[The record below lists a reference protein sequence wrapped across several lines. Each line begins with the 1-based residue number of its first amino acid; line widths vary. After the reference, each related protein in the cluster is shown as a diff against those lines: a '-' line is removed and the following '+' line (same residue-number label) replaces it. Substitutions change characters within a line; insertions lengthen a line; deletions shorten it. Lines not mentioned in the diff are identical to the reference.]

1 MDRKVSINKVDKMIK
16 ICKDETK
23 ESVSF
28 QIDGEEIIVS
38 VKLFLSPG
46 EEYGCVNSIV
56 DAVFIDGEYTPEAYQ
71 SSVLMN
77 FIAYYTN
84 LKVEIGLDR
93 LYMLTYGSNVM
104 GQLMS
109 CVNPSQWNHICE
121 SAQKKIAYRVETDI
135 NMQKKKI
142 DELMQNIAMENNISE
157 TVFTIKNGNNY
168 DVYWFTPKCE
178 IDFCGHAVLAVAYA
192 ILNFAEKESNEVS
205 LNTKEGILTIRKKDD
220 LYEMDTPNYDLK
232 PIEITSD
239 IIEAIGGIKPLE
251 AYIGRDIV
259 CVLEDENQVINAKPN
274 LEIIKKLDGLLFH
287 ITSDVKY
294 KENNQYDSITRTF
307 GPKLDADE
315 VDVCGSRIRTL
326 SYYTFAFKEI
336 E

>member
-1 MDRKVSINKVDKMIK
+1 MKYYIIDSFA
-16 ICKDETK
+16 DEVFKGNPT
-23 ESVSF
+23 
-28 QIDGEEIIVS
+28 
-38 VKLFLSPG
+38 
-46 EEYGCVNSIV
+46 
-56 DAVFIDGEYTPEAYQ
+56 AVCILEKNI
-71 SSVLMN
+71 S
-77 FIAYYTN
+77 
-84 LKVEIGLDR
+84 
-93 LYMLTYGSNVM
+93 
-104 GQLMS
+104 
-109 CVNPSQWNHICE
+109 H
-121 SAQKKIAYRVETDI
+121 
-135 NMQKKKI
+135 
-142 DELMQNIAMENNISE
+142 ELMQNIAMENNISE

-259 CVLEDENQVINAKPN
+259 CVLEDENQVINVKPN

-287 ITSDVKY
+287 ITSDVKD
-294 KENNQYDSITRTF
+294 KQNNQYDSITRTF

-315 VDVCGSRIRTL
+315 VDVCGSGHCHIIPLLSKKLNKDYFTAFQASPRTGVL
-326 SYYTFAFKEI
+326 YCDIKNNKLKIAGKACLYCISEI
-336 E
+336 FI

>member
-16 ICKDETK
+16 TCKDETK

-28 QIDGEEIIVS
+28 QIDGEEIVVS
-38 VKLFLSPG
+38 VKSFLSPG

-77 FIAYYTN
+77 FIVYYTN

-142 DELMQNIAMENNISE
+142 DELMQNIDAITATLTTLTDEFKDVDTNALVGAINNIATLDNSK
-157 TVFTIKNGNNY
+157 I
-168 DVYWFTPKCE
+168 
-178 IDFCGHAVLAVAYA
+178 
-192 ILNFAEKESNEVS
+192 
-205 LNTKEGILTIRKKDD
+205 
-220 LYEMDTPNYDLK
+220 
-232 PIEITSD
+232 IEIV
-239 IIEAIGGIKPLE
+239 A
-251 AYIGRDIV
+251 A
-259 CVLEDENQVINAKPN
+259 NQEKQGV
-274 LEIIKKLDGLLFH
+274 
-287 ITSDVKY
+287 
-294 KENNQYDSITRTF
+294 
-307 GPKLDADE
+307 
-315 VDVCGSRIRTL
+315 
-326 SYYTFAFKEI
+326 
-336 E
+336 